1 MKRKTGFDLFIKYV
15 KDHLAPAALFAAF
28 AAIFAVIFGLYNLPV
43 EAVLYAAGL
52 CVLLGAVCL
61 VSGFIR
67 YYKRHR
73 EMLRILENVQILS
86 GELEGGKTLAEE
98 DLTAMVKKLKRLLD
112 ESETARRDD
121 AKESMDYYTT
131 WVHQIKTPISTMK
144 MMLEGEDSEESRS
157 LLSELFRIEQYA
169 EMALSYIRLGDDSS
183 DYVFKE
189 YDLDGIIRDAV
200 RKYAP
205 QFIRKKIGLNYGG
218 TDVKVLTDE
227 KWLRF
232 VIEQVLSNSIKYT
245 REGSVTITV
254 TPEKVLKIA
263 DTGIGIAPED
273 VPRIFEKGFTGY
285 NGRLGRKSTG
295 LGLYLCKTA
304 CSRLSHK
311 ISAESEPGKG
321 TVISID
327 LSSEKAI
334 MD

>member
-189 YDLDGIIRDAV
+189 HDLDGIIRDAV

-285 NGRLGRKSTG
+285 NGRSDKKSTG

>member
-1 MKRKTGFDLFIKYV
+1 MKQEKVYYIFGRYV
-15 KDHLAPAALFAAF
+15 REHLAAAGLFAAF
-28 AAIFAVIFGLYNLPV
+28 VVIFAVVFSLYNLPV
-43 EAVLYAAGL
+43 EAVLYGGGICLLLAAV
-52 CVLLGAVCL
+52 VLSVN
-61 VSGFIR
+61 FHFYRIR
-67 YYKRHR
+67 HLERVR
-73 EMLRILENVQILS
+73 MLENVHILS
-86 GELEGGKTLAEE
+86 GEPDAAKTLGEE
-98 DLTAMVKKLKRLLD
+98 DFEAMVKKLKRLLD
-112 ESETARRDD
+112 ESETARRDE

-157 LLSELFRIEQYA
+157 LLSELFRIEQYV
-169 EMALSYIRLGDDSS
+169 EMVLSYLRLGEGSS

-189 YDLDGIIRDAV
+189 CSLDGIIRSAV

-205 QFIRKKIGLNYGG
+205 QFVRRKIGLNYGG
-218 TDVKVLTDE
+218 TDVQVLTDE
-227 KWLRF
+227 KWLQF

-245 REGSVTITV
+245 REGFVTITV

-285 NGRLGRKSTG
+285 NGRSDKKSTG

-327 LSSEKAI
+327 LSSENRV
-334 MD
+334 ME

>member
-1 MKRKTGFDLFIKYV
+1 MKRKTGFEIFIGYV
-15 KDHLAPAALFAAF
+15 KEHLAPAALFAAF

-52 CVLLGAVCL
+52 CALPGAVCF

-67 YYKRHR
+67 YYKRHG

-183 DYVFKE
+183 DYVFRE
-189 YDLDGIIRDAV
+189 YDLDGIIRDSV

-285 NGRLGRKSTG
+285 NGRSDKKSTG

>member
-1 MKRKTGFDLFIKYV
+1 MKRKTGFVIFIGYV
-15 KDHLAPAALFAAF
+15 KEHLAPAALFAAF
-28 AAIFAVIFGLYNLPV
+28 AVIFAVIFGLYNLPV

-169 EMALSYIRLGDDSS
+169 EMALSYIRLGEDSS
-183 DYVFKE
+183 DYVFRE
-189 YDLDGIIRDAV
+189 YDLDGIIRDSV

-285 NGRLGRKSTG
+285 NGRSDKKSTG

>member
-52 CVLLGAVCL
+52 CVILGAVCL

-218 TDVKVLTDE
+218 TDVKILTDE

-245 REGSVTITV
+245 REGFVTITV

-285 NGRLGRKSTG
+285 NGRSDKKSTG

-327 LSSEKAI
+327 LSSENRV
-334 MD
+334 ME

>member
-1 MKRKTGFDLFIKYV
+1 MKRKTGFVIFIGYV
-15 KDHLAPAALFAAF
+15 KEHLAPAALFAAF
-28 AAIFAVIFGLYNLPV
+28 AVIFAVIFSLYNLPV

-52 CVLLGAVCL
+52 CALLGAVCL
-61 VSGFIR
+61 VAGFIR
-67 YYKRHR
+67 YCKRHG

-86 GELEGGKTLAEE
+86 GDLEGGKTLAEE

-189 YDLDGIIRDAV
+189 YDLDGIIRDSV

-285 NGRLGRKSTG
+285 NGRSDKKSTG

>member
-1 MKRKTGFDLFIKYV
+1 MKRKTGFEIFIGYV
-15 KDHLAPAALFAAF
+15 KEHLAPAALFAAF
-28 AAIFAVIFGLYNLPV
+28 AVIFAVIFSLYNLPV

-52 CVLLGAVCL
+52 CALPAAVCL

-285 NGRLGRKSTG
+285 NGRSDKKSTG

>member
-15 KDHLAPAALFAAF
+15 RDHLGTAALFAAF
-28 AAIFAVIFGLYNLPV
+28 AAIFAVIFSLYNLPV

-52 CVLLGAVCL
+52 CALLGAVCL
-61 VSGFIR
+61 VSAFIR

-218 TDVKVLTDE
+218 TDAKVLTDE

-245 REGSVTITV
+245 REGAVTITV

>member
-15 KDHLAPAALFAAF
+15 KDYLAPAALFAAF

-285 NGRLGRKSTG
+285 NGRSDKKSTG

>member
-1 MKRKTGFDLFIKYV
+1 MKRKTGYEIFIGYV
-15 KDHLAPAALFAAF
+15 KEHLAPAALFAAF
-28 AAIFAVIFGLYNLPV
+28 AVIFAVIFSLYNLPV

-169 EMALSYIRLGDDSS
+169 EMALSYIRLGEDSS
-183 DYVFKE
+183 DYVFRE
-189 YDLDGIIRDAV
+189 YDLDGIIRDSV

-285 NGRLGRKSTG
+285 NGRSDKKSTG

>member
-1 MKRKTGFDLFIKYV
+1 MKRKTGFVIFIGYV
-15 KDHLAPAALFAAF
+15 KEHLAPAALFAAF
-28 AAIFAVIFGLYNLPV
+28 AVIFAVIFSLYNLPV

-52 CVLLGAVCL
+52 CALLGAVCL
-61 VSGFIR
+61 VAGFIR
-67 YYKRHR
+67 YCKRHG

-86 GELEGGKTLAEE
+86 GDFEGGKTLAEE

-285 NGRLGRKSTG
+285 NGRSDKKSTG
-295 LGLYLCKTA
+295 LGFYLCKTA

>member
-1 MKRKTGFDLFIKYV
+1 MKRKTGFVIFIGYV
-15 KDHLAPAALFAAF
+15 KEHLAPAALFAAF
-28 AAIFAVIFGLYNLPV
+28 AVIFAVIFSLYNLPV

-52 CVLLGAVCL
+52 CALLGAVCL
-61 VSGFIR
+61 VAGFIR
-67 YYKRHR
+67 YCKRHG

-86 GELEGGKTLAEE
+86 GDFEGGKTLAEE

-285 NGRLGRKSTG
+285 NGRSDKKSTG

>member
-28 AAIFAVIFGLYNLPV
+28 AVIFAVIFSLYNLPV

-285 NGRLGRKSTG
+285 NGRSDKKSTG

>member
-67 YYKRHR
+67 YYKRHG

-218 TDVKVLTDE
+218 TDVKILTDE

>member
-1 MKRKTGFDLFIKYV
+1 MKRKTGFVIFIGYV
-15 KDHLAPAALFAAF
+15 KEHLAPAALFAAF
-28 AAIFAVIFGLYNLPV
+28 AVIFAVIFSLYNLPV

-52 CVLLGAVCL
+52 CALLGAVCL
-61 VSGFIR
+61 VAGFIR
-67 YYKRHR
+67 YCKRHG

-86 GELEGGKTLAEE
+86 GDFEGGKTLAEE

-183 DYVFKE
+183 DYVFRE
-189 YDLDGIIRDAV
+189 YDLDGIIRDSV

>member
-1 MKRKTGFDLFIKYV
+1 MKRKTGFEIFFGYV
-15 KDHLAPAALFAAF
+15 KEHLAPAALFAVF

-67 YYKRHR
+67 YYKRHG

-169 EMALSYIRLGDDSS
+169 EMALSYIRLGEDSS
-183 DYVFKE
+183 DYVFRE
-189 YDLDGIIRDAV
+189 YDLDGIIRDSV

-285 NGRLGRKSTG
+285 NGRSDKKSTG

-327 LSSEKAI
+327 LSSEKVTE
-334 MD
+334 

>member
-169 EMALSYIRLGDDSS
+169 EMALSYIRLGEDSS
-183 DYVFKE
+183 DYVFRE
-189 YDLDGIIRDAV
+189 YDLDGIIRDSV

-285 NGRLGRKSTG
+285 NGREDKKSTG
-295 LGLYLCKTA
+295 IGLYLCRRVMD
-304 CSRLSHK
+304 RLNH
-311 ISAESEPGKG
+311 G
-321 TVISID
+321 ISIVSRPGQGTLVRLD
-327 LSSEKAI
+327 LSRAERTAE
-334 MD
+334 

>member
-169 EMALSYIRLGDDSS
+169 EMALSYIRLGEDSS
-183 DYVFKE
+183 DYVFRE
-189 YDLDGIIRDAV
+189 YDLDGIIRDSV

-285 NGRLGRKSTG
+285 NGRSDKKSTG

>member
-1 MKRKTGFDLFIKYV
+1 MKRKTGFEIFIGYV
-15 KDHLAPAALFAAF
+15 KEHLAPAALFAVF

-52 CVLLGAVCL
+52 CALPGAVCL

-67 YYKRHR
+67 YYKRHG

-169 EMALSYIRLGDDSS
+169 EMVLAFIRLDSGTS
-183 DYVFKE
+183 DYVFRE
-189 YDLDGIIRDAV
+189 QDTAV
-200 RKYAP
+200 R
-205 QFIRKKIGLNYGG
+205 R
-218 TDVKVLTDE
+218 
-227 KWLRF
+227 
-232 VIEQVLSNSIKYT
+232 
-245 REGSVTITV
+245 
-254 TPEKVLKIA
+254 
-263 DTGIGIAPED
+263 
-273 VPRIFEKGFTGY
+273 
-285 NGRLGRKSTG
+285 GRKRR
-295 LGLYLCKTA
+295 A
-304 CSRLSHK
+304 
-311 ISAESEPGKG
+311 GKSPRSFRG
-321 TVISID
+321 S
-327 LSSEKAI
+327 LPS
-334 MD
+334 

>member
-1 MKRKTGFDLFIKYV
+1 MKRKTGFDLFNKYV
-15 KDHLAPAALFAAF
+15 RDHLAPAALFAAF
-28 AAIFAVIFGLYNLPV
+28 AVIFAVIFSLYNLPV

-169 EMALSYIRLGDDSS
+169 EMALSYIRLGEDSS
-183 DYVFKE
+183 DYVFRE
-189 YDLDGIIRDAV
+189 YDLDGIIRDSV

-285 NGRLGRKSTG
+285 NGRSDKKSTG

>member
-1 MKRKTGFDLFIKYV
+1 MKCKTGYDIFLKYV
-15 KDHLAPAALFAAF
+15 KEHLAPAALFAVF
-28 AAIFAVIFGLYNLPV
+28 AAIFAVIFSLYNLPV

-52 CVLLGAVCL
+52 CALPGAVCL
-61 VSGFIR
+61 VAGFIR

-86 GELEGGKTLAEE
+86 GDLERGKTLAEE

-285 NGRLGRKSTG
+285 NGRSDKKSTG

>member
-1 MKRKTGFDLFIKYV
+1 MKHKTGFEIFIGYV
-15 KDHLAPAALFAAF
+15 KEHLAPAALFAAF

-169 EMALSYIRLGDDSS
+169 EMALSYIRLGEDSS
-183 DYVFKE
+183 DYVFRE
-189 YDLDGIIRDAV
+189 YDLDGIIRDSV

-285 NGRLGRKSTG
+285 NGRSDKKSTG

>member
-1 MKRKTGFDLFIKYV
+1 MKRKTGFVIFIGYV
-15 KDHLAPAALFAAF
+15 KEHLAPAALFAAF

-43 EAVLYAAGL
+43 EAVLYAVGL

-285 NGRLGRKSTG
+285 NGRSDKKSTG

>member
-1 MKRKTGFDLFIKYV
+1 MKRKTGFVIFIGYV
-15 KDHLAPAALFAAF
+15 KEHLAPAALFAAF
-28 AAIFAVIFGLYNLPV
+28 AVIFAVIFSLYNLPV

-52 CVLLGAVCL
+52 CALPAAVCL

-86 GELEGGKTLAEE
+86 GELERGKTLAEE

-189 YDLDGIIRDAV
+189 YDLDGIIRDTV

-218 TDVKVLTDE
+218 TDAKVLTDE

-285 NGRLGRKSTG
+285 NGRSGRKSTG

-304 CSRLSHK
+304 CTRLSHK

>member
-86 GELEGGKTLAEE
+86 EELEGGKTLAEE

-218 TDVKVLTDE
+218 TDVKILTDE

>member
-86 GELEGGKTLAEE
+86 GDFEGGKTLAEE

-183 DYVFKE
+183 DYVFRE
-189 YDLDGIIRDAV
+189 YDLDGIIRDSV

-285 NGRLGRKSTG
+285 NGRSDKKSTG

>member
-1 MKRKTGFDLFIKYV
+1 MKRKTGFVLFIKYV
-15 KDHLAPAALFAAF
+15 KDYLGTAALFAAF
-28 AAIFAVIFGLYNLPV
+28 AAIFAVIFSLYNLPV

-61 VSGFIR
+61 VSDFIR
-67 YYKRHR
+67 YYKRHG

-86 GELEGGKTLAEE
+86 GELEGGRTLAEE

-227 KWLRF
+227 KWIRF

-285 NGRLGRKSTG
+285 NGRSGRKSTG

-321 TVISID
+321 TVISLD

>member
-169 EMALSYIRLGDDSS
+169 EMALSYIRLGEDSS
-183 DYVFKE
+183 DYVFRE
-189 YDLDGIIRDAV
+189 YDLDGIIRDSV

-273 VPRIFEKGFTGY
+273 VPRIFAY
-285 NGRLGRKSTG
+285 
-295 LGLYLCKTA
+295 
-304 CSRLSHK
+304 
-311 ISAESEPGKG
+311 
-321 TVISID
+321 V
-327 LSSEKAI
+327 
-334 MD
+334 

>member
-169 EMALSYIRLGDDSS
+169 EMALSYIRLGEDSS

-189 YDLDGIIRDAV
+189 HDLDGIIRDSV

-227 KWLRF
+227 KWLAF
-232 VIEQVLSNSIKYT
+232 MLEQLLSNALKYT
-245 REGSVTITV
+245 PQGSITLR
-254 TPEKVLKIA
+254 VLPGPVLRVE
-263 DTGIGIAPED
+263 DTGPGIPPAD
-273 VPRIFEKGFTGY
+273 LPRIFERGYTGCR
-285 NGRLGRKSTG
+285 GRADKRATG
-295 LGLYLCKTA
+295 VGLYLCR
-304 CSRLSHK
+304 RLADQLGHR
-311 ISAESEPGKG
+311 ISAENRPGG
-321 TVISID
+321 GAAFALDMTPTTVQA
-327 LSSEKAI
+327 E
-334 MD
+334 

>member
-15 KDHLAPAALFAAF
+15 KDYLGTLALFAAF

-61 VSGFIR
+61 VSSFIQ

-86 GELEGGKTLAEE
+86 GELEGGRTLAEE

-169 EMALSYIRLGDDSS
+169 EMALSYIRLGEDSS

-311 ISAESEPGKG
+311 ISAESAPGKG
-321 TVISID
+321 TVIFID
-327 LSSEKAI
+327 LSSEKVTE
-334 MD
+334 

>member
-1 MKRKTGFDLFIKYV
+1 MKRKTGFVIFIGYV
-15 KDHLAPAALFAAF
+15 KEHLAPAALFAAF
-28 AAIFAVIFGLYNLPV
+28 AVIFAVIFSLYNLPV

-52 CVLLGAVCL
+52 CALPAAVCL

-67 YYKRHR
+67 YYKRHG

-169 EMALSYIRLGDDSS
+169 EMALSYIRLGEDSS
-183 DYVFKE
+183 DYVFRE
-189 YDLDGIIRDAV
+189 YDLDGIIRDSV

-285 NGRLGRKSTG
+285 NGRSDKKSTG

>member
-1 MKRKTGFDLFIKYV
+1 MKHKTGFEIFIGYV
-15 KDHLAPAALFAAF
+15 KEHLAPAALFAAF

-285 NGRLGRKSTG
+285 NGRSDKKSTG

>member
-1 MKRKTGFDLFIKYV
+1 MKRKTGFVIFIGYV
-15 KDHLAPAALFAAF
+15 KEHLAPAALFAAF
-28 AAIFAVIFGLYNLPV
+28 AVIFAVIFSLYNLPV

-52 CVLLGAVCL
+52 CALLGAVCL
-61 VSGFIR
+61 VAGFIR
-67 YYKRHR
+67 YCKRHG

-86 GELEGGKTLAEE
+86 GDFEGGKTLAEE

-169 EMALSYIRLGDDSS
+169 EMALSYIRLGEDSS
-183 DYVFKE
+183 DYVFRE
-189 YDLDGIIRDAV
+189 YDLDGIIRDSV

>member
-1 MKRKTGFDLFIKYV
+1 MKRKTGFVIFIGYV
-15 KDHLAPAALFAAF
+15 KEHLAPAALFVAF
-28 AAIFAVIFGLYNLPV
+28 AVIFAVIFSLYNLPV

-52 CVLLGAVCL
+52 CALPAAVCL

-67 YYKRHR
+67 YYKRHG

-169 EMALSYIRLGDDSS
+169 EMALSYIRLGEDSS
-183 DYVFKE
+183 DYVFRE
-189 YDLDGIIRDAV
+189 YDLDGIIRDSV

-285 NGRLGRKSTG
+285 NGRSDKKSTG

>member
-218 TDVKVLTDE
+218 TDVKILTDE

>member
-1 MKRKTGFDLFIKYV
+1 MKRKTGFVIFIGYV
-15 KDHLAPAALFAAF
+15 KEHLAPAALFAAF
-28 AAIFAVIFGLYNLPV
+28 AVIFAVIFSLYNLPV

-52 CVLLGAVCL
+52 CALLGAVCL
-61 VSGFIR
+61 VAGFIR
-67 YYKRHR
+67 YCKRHG

-245 REGSVTITV
+245 REGAVTITV

-285 NGRLGRKSTG
+285 NGRSDKKSTG

>member
-205 QFIRKKIGLNYGG
+205 QFIQKKIGLNYGG

-285 NGRLGRKSTG
+285 NGRSDKKSTG
-295 LGLYLCKTA
+295 LGLSLCKTA